1 MMTRTYFLAAALLI
15 SACVPSEPTV
25 TDYNGDSVKI
35 AVTNFAGE
43 GQKPSTATDAEA
55 LRICTK
61 GGKRT
66 AEYASSRWI
75 NDIQFEHLYLCL

>member
-1 MMTRTYFLAAALLI
+1 MNIRSSMLLSLILAG
-15 SACVPSEPTV
+15 CVPAEPTV
-25 TDYNGDSVKI
+25 TDYNGASVKI
-35 AVTNFAGE
+35 AVPNFAGE
-43 GQKPSTATDAEA
+43 GQKPTAATDAEA

>member
-1 MMTRTYFLAAALLI
+1 MHKSISALSVIALT
-15 SACVPSEPTV
+15 ACVPSEPTV
-25 TDYNGDSVKI
+25 TDYNGASVKI

-43 GQKPSTATDAEA
+43 GQKPTPATDAEA

>member
-1 MMTRTYFLAAALLI
+1 MSKLVLALPVLALAA
-15 SACVPSEPTV
+15 CVTSEPVV
-25 TDYNGDSVKI
+25 TDYNGSSVRI
-35 AVTNFAGE
+35 AVPNFAGE
-43 GQKPSTATDAEA
+43 GQKPTPTTDAEA

-61 GGKRT
+61 GGKRA

>member
-1 MMTRTYFLAAALLI
+1 MKTIPVVLAAVVL

-25 TDYNGDSVKI
+25 TDYNGASVKI

-43 GQKPSTATDAEA
+43 GQKPSPDVAAEA
-55 LRICTK
+55 LRICQK

-75 NDIQFEHLYLCL
+75 NDVQFEHLYLCL